1 MDLRSR
7 RNDADVRTRTLLT
20 PKRGHLLAGAVGIMI
35 AIAACGPAATGVQGT
50 NAGTPG
56 SATANGT
63 SGAGTH
69 AAGSTSTSGASHG
82 SAGAGGPGSG
92 TAATSNPGSTTPGA
106 TPTPGSTSTPTATPQ
121 PTPVPTPGPTPPP
134 GTRNKYLWPFASTSI
149 WNMPIGRNAV
159 YVPAHIAAPTQQT
172 LTSDQDIIIMEPTA
186 PLTLLAHSGAGW
198 GGGNRCTA
206 SGTSLT
212 SVPIPTDF
220 TVLSN
225 GHNDALAVVMPD
237 GQTVIQAQP
246 FARCS
251 PGGPATS
258 LALAPSANLYGN
270 GILGAHGGSG
280 LSSLGG
286 TIRLNQLVPGG
297 VIRHALKVN
306 LDAAMDLYPSPG
318 FVWPAVRHDSCAP
331 GCYGGTVSAL
341 EMGSLLAIPTS
352 VNIGALGLQ
361 TAPGRMLAW
370 TLQNYGAYV
379 ADNTARSVFSIE
391 TEDGPNGAVV
401 NQFQQSWGYPFQ
413 APAGNGT
420 PWSHDINVIIAN
432 LAVVANN
439 GPLSIGGG
447 GLPLQPLAPPIGN

>member
-1 MDLRSR
+1 MNLRSR
-7 RNDADVRTRTLLT
+7 RNDAGVRSRTLLT
-20 PKRGHLLAGAVGIMI
+20 PKRGHLLAGAVGIMV
-35 AIAACGPAATGVQGT
+35 AIAACGPAATNPHDST
-50 NAGTPG
+50 TSTPG
-56 SATANGT
+56 STATANGA

-69 AAGSTSTSGASHG
+69 AAGSKHTGAPGSSHG
-82 SAGAGGPGSG
+82 SAGAGGPGGG
-92 TAATSNPGSTTPGA
+92 TTSTPTPGSTTPGA
-106 TPTPGSTSTPTATPQ
+106 TSTPNPTATPR

-134 GTRNKYLWPFASTSI
+134 GTRNKFLWPFASTSI

-172 LTSDQDIIIMEPTA
+172 LTADQDIIIMDPTA
-186 PLTLLAHSGAGW
+186 PLTLLAHNGAGW
-198 GGGNRCTA
+198 GGGDRCTA

-220 TVLSN
+220 IVPSN
-225 GHNDALAVVMPD
+225 GANNALAVVMAD
-237 GQTVIQAQP
+237 GQTVIQGQP

-258 LALAPSANLYGN
+258 LALAPSANLYTN

-306 LDAAMDLYPSPG
+306 LDAAVDLYPSPG

-331 GCYGGTVSAL
+331 GCYGGTVRAL

-352 VNIGALGLQ
+352 VNIDALGLE

-391 TEDGPNGAVV
+391 TEDGPDGSVV
-401 NQFQQSWGYPFQ
+401 SQFQQTWGYPFQ
-413 APAGNGT
+413 APAGDGT

-439 GPLSIGGG
+439 GPLSVGGG
-447 GLPLQPLAPPIGN
+447 GTPLQPLAPPIGN

>member
-20 PKRGHLLAGAVGIMI
+20 SKRAHLLAGAVGIMI

-401 NQFQQSWGYPFQ
+401 NQFQQTWGYPFQ

>member
-1 MDLRSR
+1 
-7 RNDADVRTRTLLT
+7 
-20 PKRGHLLAGAVGIMI
+20 
-35 AIAACGPAATGVQGT
+35 
-50 NAGTPG
+50 
-56 SATANGT
+56 
-63 SGAGTH
+63 
-69 AAGSTSTSGASHG
+69 
-82 SAGAGGPGSG
+82 
-92 TAATSNPGSTTPGA
+92 
-106 TPTPGSTSTPTATPQ
+106 
-121 PTPVPTPGPTPPP
+121 
-134 GTRNKYLWPFASTSI
+134 
-149 WNMPIGRNAV
+149 MPIGRNAV

-172 LTSDQDIIIMEPTA
+172 LTSDEDIIIMEPTA

-198 GGGNRCTA
+198 GGGDRCTA
-206 SGTSLT
+206 TGPALT
-212 SVPIPTDF
+212 SVPIPADF
-220 TVLSN
+220 TVPSD

-258 LALAPSANLYGN
+258 LALAPSANLYTN

-306 LDAAMDLYPSPG
+306 LDAAVDLSPSPG
-318 FVWPAVRHDSCAP
+318 FRWPAVRHDSCAP

-341 EMGSLLAIPTS
+341 EMGSLLAIPSS
-352 VNIGALGLQ
+352 VDINALGLE

-391 TEDGPNGAVV
+391 TEDGPNGSVV
-401 NQFQQSWGYPFQ
+401 NQFQQTWGYPFQ

-447 GLPLQPLAPPIGN
+447 GSPLQPLAPPIGN